1 AKGTEASIYGARSK
15 SDLDLLIGF
24 LRGPRLMRM
33 DDICGSLTLAARHRP
48 QKVTV
53 PMKFLITNDDGI
65 DAAGLNALLEAAQN
79 FGEATIVAPAAP
91 QSGVSHAVTWHEGV
105 RIEPRG
111 EKRQSGSDRF
121 AIQGTPADCIRLGLL

>member
-1 AKGTEASIYGARSK
+1 
-15 SDLDLLIGF
+15 
-24 LRGPRLMRM
+24 
-33 DDICGSLTLAARHRP
+33 
-48 QKVTV
+48 
-53 PMKFLITNDDGI
+53 MKFLITNDDGI

-111 EKRQSGSDRF
+111 EKRQSARTVSPSTARRRIAFGSVCSIWCRTR
-121 AIQGTPADCIRLGLL
+121 IGC

>member
-1 AKGTEASIYGARSK
+1 
-15 SDLDLLIGF
+15 
-24 LRGPRLMRM
+24 
-33 DDICGSLTLAARHRP
+33 
-48 QKVTV
+48 
-53 PMKFLITNDDGI
+53 MKFLITNDDGI

-111 EKRQSGSDRF
+111 EKRVSPSTARRRIAFGSVCSIWCRTR
-121 AIQGTPADCIRLGLL
+121 IGC